1 MDSSTDYGDL
11 NKLARNKVN
20 TALIADQWDELLRLA
35 GSLKLGTVQAPD
47 ILRTLTRGQT
57 PTALGQAAAELG
69 RIAKTLHLLEYLQD
83 EKYRRRILIQ
93 LNRGEQRHNLARV
106 VHYGRRGELR
116 ARYHEGM
123 EDHLGALGLVVNAIT
138 VWNTKYLQ
146 AVLDWLEVIGEAP
159 NPEDLA
165 HLSPLRYEHIH
176 MLGRYRFNLHEDVK
190 WGGLRPL
197 RDPDN
202 LETWPD
208 LEWAA

>member
-1 MDSSTDYGDL
+1 MVNISAVPKYDSVR
-11 NKLARNKVN
+11 K
-20 TALIADQWDELLRLA
+20 
-35 GSLKLGTVQAPD
+35 
-47 ILRTLTRGQT
+47 
-57 PTALGQAAAELG
+57 
-69 RIAKTLHLLEYLQD
+69 
-83 EKYRRRILIQ
+83 
-93 LNRGEQRHNLARV
+93 QRHNLARV
-106 VHYGRRGELR
+106 VHYGQRGELR

-123 EDHLGALGLVVNAIT
+123 EDHLGALGLVVNAII

-176 MLGRYRFNLHEDVK
+176 MRPGPEGAVQAKTLGRYPFNLHEDVK

-202 LETWPD
+202 LETWSD